1 MDIIDLT
8 RLHVNLGL
16 YSFTVPHYVITLN
29 TEINTTDIDSV
40 LKVIWYKYN
49 INGSDTVQLTSNEI
63 SATSYVMNDEHF
75 VSQFNISTI
84 EDYPL
89 GQYQCVAWIGQEM
102 YRNMSAKAVAT
113 WKSRHTSILIF

>member
-1 MDIIDLT
+1 MITNYKNATDVYLP
-8 RLHVNLGL
+8 
-16 YSFTVPHYVITLN
+16 SFVAILFTIPHCVITLN
-29 TEINTTDIDSV
+29 TEINITDIDSV

-49 INGSDTVQLTSNEI
+49 GSDTIQLTSNAI

-75 VSQFNISTI
+75 VSQFNIPTI
-84 EDYPL
+84 KDYPL

-113 WKSRHTSILIF
+113 LNG